1 MKTATVKKKPEREF
15 TLVIEAPKER
25 RQFRMPTKTINSKR
39 ETRQQQR
46 QRIKR
51 EDW

>member
-25 RQFRMPTKTINSKR
+25 RQFRMPTKTHSKR